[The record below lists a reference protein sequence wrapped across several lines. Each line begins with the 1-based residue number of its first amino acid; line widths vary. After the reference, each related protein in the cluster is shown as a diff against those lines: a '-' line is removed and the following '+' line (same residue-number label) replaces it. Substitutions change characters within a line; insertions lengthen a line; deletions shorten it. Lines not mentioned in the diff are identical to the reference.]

1 MQGHV
6 PKTKQV
12 KITHNVRKIQDY
24 LCGKET
30 AVAERILFGKATK
43 AS

>member
-6 PKTKQV
+6 TKTKQV
-12 KITHNVRKIQDY
+12 KITHNVRKIQVY

-30 AVAERILFGKATK
+30 AVAERILLEKQLR
-43 AS
+43 